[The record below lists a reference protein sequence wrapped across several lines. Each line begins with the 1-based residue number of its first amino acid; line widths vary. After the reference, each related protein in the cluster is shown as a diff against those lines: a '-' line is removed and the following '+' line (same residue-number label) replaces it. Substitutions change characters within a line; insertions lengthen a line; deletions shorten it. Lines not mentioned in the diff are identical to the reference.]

1 MGPAEA
7 RAKVK
12 EIISNV
18 TSIPAEEIGDRDS
31 YVEDLN
37 LDSLSMLEIGVDVDY
52 EFKLGLPEDQ
62 WQDVRTVEDAVQL
75 VLAHQGDTADAADV
89 SRVA

>member
-1 MGPAEA
+1 MGAAEV

-18 TSIPAEEIGDRDS
+18 TSIPVEEIGDRDS

-62 WQDVRTVEDAVQL
+62 WHDVRTVEDAVQL
-75 VLAHQGDTADAADV
+75 VLEHQGSDTDDV